1 MSEEVNEEVSEET
14 VNRFALIDEA
24 RRLSSELADAEIEVR
39 RLDAALGEAR
49 GRKSSL
55 AVRLQQVSALLA
67 EIGETIEAVVPSTGD
82 VMNYPQCARE
92 IAFFLESQ
100 EGKQAQINTIV
111 EHVKG
116 YKRNSIRA
124 ALGAMKRA
132 GLADPYQYGWWR
144 LLVAAESVGLATG
157 KSRKHN
163 EAADWVTETMRLS
176 GDEAM
181 GVQTLIAMAPDHLKG
196 KVENAAKGLI
206 TRSVLMRNARGM
218 YSFRKLSFTDS
229 EAE

>member
-1 MSEEVNEEVSEET
+1 MSEEVNEEVNEEM

-67 EIGETIEAVVPSTGD
+67 EIGDTMEAVVPELGD
-82 VMNYPQCARE
+82 VMHYPQCARE
-92 IAFFLESQ
+92 IAFYLESQ
-100 EGKQAQINTIV
+100 EGKEAQVNEIV
-111 EHVKG
+111 KHVQG
-116 YKRNSIRA
+116 YTKNSIRA
-124 ALGAMKRA
+124 ALGAMKRV
-132 GLADPYQYGWWR
+132 GLVTPSKWGWWK
-144 LLVAAESVGLATG
+144 LLVSAESVGLSTG
-157 KSRKHN
+157 KSRRHN
-163 EAADWVTETMRLS
+163 EAAEWVIDVMRKN
-176 GDEAM
+176 GDKAM
-181 GVQTLIAMAPDHLKG
+181 GVPTLIAMAPEHLKG
-196 KVENAAKGLI
+196 KIDNATKGLL

-218 YSFRKLSFTDS
+218 YSFRSVDVTDS